1 MTDFLNISGVIML
14 LLILPL
20 LYRGLR
26 GPTSVDRMVAA
37 NTIGTKTT
45 VLLLFI
51 GMMFKRLE
59 MFVDFALTYA
69 LLSFIG
75 SLTVSWYYQRK
86 RIQEENAGTPSTP
99 ENS

>member
-1 MTDFLNISGVIML
+1 MTEFLNLSGVVLL
-14 LLILPL
+14 LLIVPL
-20 LYRGLR
+20 LYRGFR
-26 GPTSVDRMVAA
+26 GPTTMDRMVAA

-69 LLSFIG
+69 LLNFIG

-86 RIQEENAGTPSTP
+86 RIQCNHSANPSTQTDL
-99 ENS
+99 